1 MIRVYRWDPE
11 TKTGSCVEQPDLPA
25 SVAAVTGEAVLW
37 IDLHNPT
44 PAEEEKVFKQFLP
57 VHPLTLD
64 DVTRPRRLPEEGA
77 HLPKVEEFPD
87 YLFVVVNPLPSEVCD
102 PLHSGTP
109 PDFEDTLEPGK
120 SKKPTMRTGW
130 KRPQL
135 SGVVTENVLI
145 THHYD
150 DLPCVRLV
158 GEYVKRRGETTRRGP
173 DFLFHLILDEMVDE
187 YAPVVERF
195 GERLDKL
202 ETRMFSRPTKQTLT
216 HLLRMKRQVIFLRKT
231 LILEREVLARLV
243 RGEFELV
250 RADEI
255 VYYRN
260 VYDHLVRYTELIEG
274 AREMVSDLMQ
284 SHLAAASNKLNE
296 IMKVLTM
303 ISTIILPLTLIA
315 GVYGMNFEN
324 MPELKWAN
332 GYYLALG
339 LMVLTAVV
347 TVGVFRWRK
356 WI

>member
-1 MIRVYRWDPE
+1 MIRVYRWE
-11 TKTGSCVEQPDLPA
+11 PDTDAATCPVSAELPA
-25 SVAAVTGEAVLW
+25 GATALTGESMIW
-37 IDLHNPT
+37 IDLENPT
-44 PAEEEKVFKQFLP
+44 PEEEDRVFKGFLP
-57 VHPLTLD
+57 IHPLTRD

-87 YLFVVVNPLPSEVCD
+87 YLCVIVNPLPVEICQ
-102 PLHSGTP
+102 PESGTP
-109 PDFEDTLEPGK
+109 PDFTETIEPGLPK
-120 SKKPTMRTGW
+120 RSVMRIGW

-135 SGVVTENVLI
+135 SGILTRNVLI

-150 DLPCVRLV
+150 PLPCVAAV
-158 GEYVKRRGETTRRGP
+158 CEFVRRHGDTMRRGP

-202 ETRMFSRPTKQTLT
+202 EIRLFSKPTRQTLT
-216 HLLRMKRQVIFLRKT
+216 HLLRLKRQVIFLRKT

-243 RGEFELV
+243 RGEFALV
-250 RADEI
+250 QADER

-284 SHLAAASNKLNE
+284 THLAAASNKLNE

-315 GVYGMNFEN
+315 GIYGMNFKH
-324 MPELKWAN
+324 MPETEWPN
-332 GYYLALG
+332 GYYYALG
-339 LMVLTAVV
+339 LMAVTAIG
-347 TVGVFRWRK
+347 TLGMFRWRK

>member
-1 MIRVYRWDPE
+1 MIRLFCWDPGA
-11 TKTGSCVEQPDLPA
+11 KTGVCSVQPELPPR
-25 SVAAVTGEAVLW
+25 AADVTGDAMLW
-37 IDLHNPT
+37 IDLQNPT
-44 PAEEEKVFKQFLP
+44 PEEETRVLKDFLAI
-57 VHPLTLD
+57 HPLTFD
-64 DVTRPRRLPEEGA
+64 DITRPRRLPEEGA
-77 HLPKVEEFPD
+77 HLPKVEEFGD
-87 YLFVVVNPLPSEVCD
+87 YLCVIVNPLPWEICD
-102 PLHSGTP
+102 PDRGTP
-109 PDFEDTLEPGK
+109 PDFNETIEPGVARK
-120 SKKPTMRTGW
+120 GQLRIGW

-135 SGVVTENVLI
+135 SGIITRNILI

-150 DLPCVRLV
+150 ELPCVSAV
-158 GEYVKRRGETTRRGP
+158 CNYVQRRAETASRGP
-173 DFLFHLILDEMVDE
+173 DYLFHLILDEMVDE

-195 GERLDKL
+195 GERLDRM
-202 ETRMFSRPTKQTLT
+202 ETRLFARPTRQTLS
-216 HLLRMKRQVIFLRKT
+216 HLLKLKRQVIFLRKT

-250 RADEI
+250 QPDER

-315 GVYGMNFEN
+315 GIYGMNFKH
-324 MPELKWAN
+324 MPETDWQH
-332 GYYLALG
+332 GYFYALG
-339 LMVLTAVV
+339 FMLLTALG
-347 TVGVFRWRK
+347 TLGIFRWRK